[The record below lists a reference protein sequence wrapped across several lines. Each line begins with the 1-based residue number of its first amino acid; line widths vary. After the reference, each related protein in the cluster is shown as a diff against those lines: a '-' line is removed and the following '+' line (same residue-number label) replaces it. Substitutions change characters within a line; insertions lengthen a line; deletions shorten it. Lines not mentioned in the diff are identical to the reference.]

1 METIILTSD
10 NIRKVGNILYK
21 IRVED
26 RQISQADVADKMEK
40 GQGQVSG
47 MENNRKIPGLKN
59 IISYLDAVGGWK
71 LAIIRA
77 EDQPADQQATE

>member
-1 METIILTSD
+1 METIVLTSD

-40 GQGQVSG
+40 GQGQISG

-77 EDQPADQQATE
+77 EDPPAEQQAIE

>member
-40 GQGQVSG
+40 GQGQISG
-47 MENNRKIPGLKN
+47 MENNRKIPGLRN
-59 IISYLDAVGGWK
+59 IISYLEAVGGWK
-71 LAIIRA
+71 LAIIRT
-77 EDQPADQQATE
+77 EDQPAGQQATE